1 MSYSFTELS
10 KIKSK
15 VFAKISAELELAN
28 KNDEM
33 DLFLD
38 KYGIIIEEDAM
49 YVDTRTMKILVFG
62 ALAGHLKDYQLTAKK
77 MGISLN
83 NIVFEEDYS
92 KLQRYDVSRLENSFE
107 YSDIVFGPVPHKQV
121 GIGDNSSFLASI
133 EKEPNKY
140 PRVVKAVANNQ
151 LKLSI
156 SSFKDALLR
165 TRYFETLNFN

>member
-38 KYGIIIEEDAM
+38 IYGIIIEEDAM

-62 ALAGHLKDYQLTAKK
+62 ALAGHLKDY
-77 MGISLN
+77 
-83 NIVFEEDYS
+83 
-92 KLQRYDVSRLENSFE
+92 
-107 YSDIVFGPVPHKQV
+107 
-121 GIGDNSSFLASI
+121 
-133 EKEPNKY
+133 
-140 PRVVKAVANNQ
+140 
-151 LKLSI
+151 
-156 SSFKDALLR
+156 
-165 TRYFETLNFN
+165 